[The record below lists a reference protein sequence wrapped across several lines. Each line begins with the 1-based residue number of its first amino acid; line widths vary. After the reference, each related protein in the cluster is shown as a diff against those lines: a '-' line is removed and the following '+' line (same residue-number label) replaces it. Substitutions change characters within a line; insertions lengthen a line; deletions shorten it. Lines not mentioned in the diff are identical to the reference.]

1 MLKPIILDVFT
12 SAKNSKRKKTVF
24 RVGQSIQ
31 WNIVHTNLRT
41 FQRLLHPD
49 LPSIV
54 GQPIRI
60 RYFVQHYG
68 LISIISTLTIDV
80 VFRHHEFWKIDTG
93 YHAPFQKDWVW
104 IDSIP
109 HVDIPVLEGGNVG
122 FGDLPDSRERMFR
135 EISQLWDS
143 EPDSVFLPSG
153 FWKFQAFVEMTGP
166 DTDRLFGVSKE
177 VHFRIL
183 DTGE

>member
-1 MLKPIILDVFT
+1 MKPMILDVYT
-12 SAKNSKRKKTVF
+12 SAKNSKEKKTVF

-31 WNIVHTNLRT
+31 WNVVHTNLRT
-41 FQRLLHPD
+41 FQRVGRPN

-60 RYFVQHYG
+60 RYFIQHYG
-68 LISIISTLTIDV
+68 RILFISIITIDV
-80 VFRHHEFWKIDTG
+80 VIRHHEFWKINTS
-93 YHAPFQKDWVW
+93 YRAEFQKDWVW
-104 IDSIP
+104 IDPIP
-109 HVDIPVLEGGNVG
+109 HVDLPVLEGGDVG
-122 FGDLPDSRERMFR
+122 FGDLPDSRERIFR
-135 EISQLWDS
+135 EIGQIWDS

-166 DTDRLFGVSKE
+166 DSDRLFGVSKE
-177 VHFRIL
+177 VHFRII